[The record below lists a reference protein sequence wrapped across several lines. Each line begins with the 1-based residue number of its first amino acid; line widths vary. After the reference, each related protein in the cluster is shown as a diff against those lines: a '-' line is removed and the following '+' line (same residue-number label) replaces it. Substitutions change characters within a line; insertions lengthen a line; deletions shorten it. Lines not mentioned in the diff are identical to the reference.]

1 MVDTVNYISQT
12 QTIELNSRNSEAMT
26 IKIEM
31 LRAFCAVAQAGNLA
45 DAANRL
51 GRTQSAVSMTLKQLE
66 THLGSPLFEGERK
79 SRLTPLGEQVLRLGQ
94 SQISQFDSTVSA
106 IELSARA
113 PQGVL
118 RLSAVP
124 SVAALAFPKILRTMT
139 ERHPGMRIEMRD
151 ADTAHVLEAL
161 VQGWADIG
169 IASARHVLRGVE
181 SRLLF
186 RDPFG
191 LVLSETLPLAQ
202 SPGPLRIADVFT
214 APFLRNALCD
224 QIETPEFQTHLAE
237 VAITVHNT
245 QSLLAMLR
253 EGEWV
258 TVLPRLVTE
267 YAPQGLVFRPIV
279 DLPDM
284 RQVYLYTREQ
294 SSSSEIIKEATGII
308 EDAAGVLAHPLA

>member
-1 MVDTVNYISQT
+1 M
-12 QTIELNSRNSEAMT
+12 A

-31 LRAFCAVAQAGNLA
+31 LRTFCAVAQAGNLA
-45 DAANRL
+45 DAADRL

-79 SRLTPLGEQVLRLGQ
+79 NRLTPLGEQVLRLGQ
-94 SQISQFDSTVSA
+94 SQISQFDSTVST

-124 SVAALAFPKILRTMT
+124 SVAALAFPQVLRTMT
-139 ERHPGMRIEMRD
+139 ARHPGLRIEVRD
-151 ADTAHVLEAL
+151 ADTAQVLEAL

-169 IASARHVLRGVE
+169 IASARHVLRGVQ

-191 LVLSETLPLAQ
+191 LVLSETHPLAQ
-202 SPGPLRIADVFT
+202 SPGPLRIDDVFT

-224 QIETPEFQTHLAE
+224 QIETPDFQAHLAK
-237 VAITVHNT
+237 VDVTVHNT

-258 TVLPRLVTE
+258 TVLPQLVIKH
-267 YAPQGLVFRPIV
+267 APEGLVFRRIA

-284 RQVYLYTREQ
+284 RQVFLYTREQ
-294 SSSSEIIKEATGII
+294 SSSAEVVEEATGII
-308 EDAAGVLAHPLA
+308 EEAAGALAHPLA